1 MKTLELM
8 KARHSV
14 RHFIDR
20 PLDAETIDA
29 LQAEIDACNAE
40 SGMHIQ
46 LITDEPEAFHNALP
60 DIRMLAVSGFDW
72 NEKLSPWPA
81 QRVFRNGD
89 DFGGKADELIG
100 ELLEALKQYPGRK
113 YIAGYSLA
121 GLFALYT
128 ATKTDQFEGCAS
140 VSGSLWY
147 PDFEDYIQ
155 THPVLC
161 SSVYLSLGDLEKNSR
176 NPLMKTVEEKTERIS
191 RLLAQYTNTV
201 FEMNPGNHFHEPEKR
216 MAKAVRGLL
225 QMQQK

>member
-1 MKTLELM
+1 MNMIIREFDGN
-8 KARHSV
+8 S
-14 RHFIDR
+14 
-20 PLDAETIDA
+20 PLFVLVGE
-29 LQAEIDACNAE
+29 
-40 SGMHIQ
+40 H
-46 LITDEPEAFHNALP
+46 EPEAFHNALP

-72 NEKLSPWPA
+72 NEKLSPWPT